1 MKYEDLLNG
10 VEEFNGMTPTDAINL
25 IGKFLLELDQ
35 EESVDERLSDAVK
48 RINKLIEDIK
58 STNALDMYIQDTIQY
73 RLDNVHQIKYTQDD
87 INNIDYMYIDNDDF
101 IKTDYLDK
109 QIKRYYEDKN
119 AKNSQYKIDNMTL
132 NRIATYIFVDTCE
145 NSQSGNNIV
154 DINEIERIFNVII
167 TKTYYKQ
174 ICDIIRNTFKLQVLD
189 LNDDDDDYYFEKDRN
204 FDITIGGYY
213 SIYGDTDYEEEGE

>member
-1 MKYEDLLNG
+1 MRYIDLLNE

-48 RINKLIEDIK
+48 RIKKLIDDIE

-87 INNIDYMYIDNDDF
+87 INNIDYKYINNDDF

-109 QIKRYYEDKN
+109 QIKKYYEDKI
-119 AKNSQYKIDNMTL
+119 AQNSKYKIDNMTL

-154 DINEIERIFNVII
+154 DISEIERIFNVII
-167 TKTYYKQ
+167 TKSYYKE
-174 ICDIIRNTFKLQVLD
+174 ICRILRTDFANQVLD
-189 LNDDDDDYYFEKDRN
+189 LNANDDDDYFEYSRY

-213 SIYGDTDYEEEGE
+213 TIYGDTDYEKEGE

>member
-1 MKYEDLLNG
+1 MRYIDLLNE

-35 EESVDERLSDAVK
+35 EETVDKRLSDAVK
-48 RINKLIEDIK
+48 RIKKLIDDIE

-87 INNIDYMYIDNDDF
+87 INNIDYKYVNNDDF

-109 QIKRYYEDKN
+109 QIKKYYEDKI
-119 AKNSQYKIDNMTL
+119 AQNSKYKIDNMTL

-145 NSQSGNNIV
+145 TSQSGNNIV
-154 DINEIERIFNVII
+154 YLSEIERIFNVII
-167 TKTYYKQ
+167 IKTYYKE
-174 ICDIIRNTFKLQVLD
+174 ICNILRTDFATQVLD
-189 LNDDDDDYYFEKDRN
+189 LNDNNDDYYFEKN
-204 FDITIGGYY
+204 KYFDITIGGYY
-213 SIYGDTDYEEEGE
+213 TIYGDTDYEEEGE

>member
-1 MKYEDLLNG
+1 MRYIDLLNE

-35 EESVDERLSDAVK
+35 EETVDERLSDAVK
-48 RINKLIEDIK
+48 RIKKLIDDIE

-87 INNIDYMYIDNDDF
+87 INNIDYKYINNDDF

-109 QIKRYYEDKN
+109 QIKKYYEDKI
-119 AKNSQYKIDNMTL
+119 AQNSQYKIDNMTL

-145 NSQSGNNIV
+145 NSQSGNNII
-154 DINEIERIFNVII
+154 DISEIERIFNVVI
-167 TKTYYKQ
+167 TKSYYKE
-174 ICDIIRNTFKLQVLD
+174 ICNILRTDFATQVLD
-189 LNDDDDDYYFEKDRN
+189 LNDNNDDYYFEKNRN
-204 FDITIGGYY
+204 FDITIGSYY
-213 SIYGDTDYEEEGE
+213 TIYGDTDYEEEGE